1 MGIEMITEHGI
12 RKRKP
17 VGIMIVF
24 FILVIFAI
32 WTLFPVVW
40 ALITSFK
47 QPGDSYKATFIPY
60 KQFQPTLHAWKDA
73 FVTTRDRTL
82 RSLRNSIIIA
92 TLSSAVVL
100 LLGSFAGY
108 SLARYEFKKWK
119 NKDIALWILSQR
131 MFPPVA
137 VLIPYFLI
145 MQKLHLLDNVLG
157 IIMVH
162 VTMNLPLSVWLML
175 DFFSELPTDIEE
187 AAMIDGCGH
196 LKAFFY
202 IAIPI
207 AAPGLV
213 AIYVLSFI
221 FSWNEFLFV
230 IVLGF
235 KNAMTLPVMIA
246 GSLTVRGL
254 DFWKVASLS
263 ILAIIPPVILAI
275 ILSRYLVRGLTMGAI
290 KE

>member
-1 MGIEMITEHGI
+1 MITEHGI
-12 RKRKP
+12 GRRKP
-17 VGIMIVF
+17 IGAAVIILIV
-24 FILVIFAI
+24 IIFAI
-32 WTLFPVVW
+32 WTLFPVIW
-40 ALITSFK
+40 AVITSFK
-47 QPGDSYKATFIPY
+47 EPGDSYKPTFIPY
-60 KQFQPTLHAWKDA
+60 KQFKPTLYAWNDA
-73 FVTTRDRTL
+73 FVKTRDRTL
-82 RSLRNSIIIA
+82 RSLRNSIVIA
-92 TLSSAVVL
+92 TLSSIVVL
-100 LLGSFAGY
+100 LLGAFAGY
-108 SLARYEFKKWK
+108 SLARYEFRKWK
-119 NKDIALWILSQR
+119 NKDIALWILSNR

-137 VLIPYFLI
+137 VMIPYFLI

-175 DFFSELPTDIEE
+175 DFYSELPKDLEE

-196 LKAFFY
+196 LKAFIY
-202 IAIPI
+202 IALPI

-213 AIYVLSFI
+213 AVYVLSFI

-235 KNAMTLPVMIA
+235 KKAMTLPVLIA

-263 ILAIIPPVILAI
+263 ILAIIPPVILAVV
-275 ILSRYLVRGLTMGAI
+275 LSRYLVRGLTMGAI

>member
-1 MGIEMITEHGI
+1 MITEHGI
-12 RKRKP
+12 GRRKP
-17 VGIMIVF
+17 IGVAIVF
-24 FILVIFAI
+24 FILIIFAI
-32 WTLFPVVW
+32 WTLFPVIW
-40 ALITSFK
+40 AVITSFK
-47 QPGDSYKATFIPY
+47 EPGDSYEPTFIPY
-60 KQFQPTLHAWKDA
+60 KQFKPTLYAWREA
-73 FVTTRDRTL
+73 FINTRDRTL
-82 RSLRNSIIIA
+82 LSLRNSIIIA

-100 LLGSFAGY
+100 LVGAFAGY
-108 SLARYEFKKWK
+108 SLARYDFKKWK
-119 NKDIALWILSQR
+119 NKDIALWILSNR

-137 VLIPYFLI
+137 VMIPYFMI
-145 MQKLHLLDNVLG
+145 MQYLHLLDSLLG

-175 DFFSELPTDIEE
+175 DFFSELPKDLEE

-202 IAIPI
+202 IALPI

-213 AIYVLSFI
+213 AVYVLSFI

-235 KNAMTLPVMIA
+235 KKAMTLPVLIA
-246 GSLTVRGL
+246 GSATVRGL
-254 DFWKVASLS
+254 EFWKVSSLS
-263 ILAIIPPVILAI
+263 ILAIIPPVILALV
-275 ILSRYLVRGLTMGAI
+275 LSRYIVRGLTLGAI

>member
-1 MGIEMITEHGI
+1 MITEHGI
-12 RKRKP
+12 GRRKP
-17 VGIMIVF
+17 IGAAVIILIV
-24 FILVIFAI
+24 IIFAI
-32 WTLFPVVW
+32 WTLFPVIW
-40 ALITSFK
+40 AVITSFK
-47 QPGDSYKATFIPY
+47 EPGDSYKPTFIPY
-60 KQFQPTLHAWKDA
+60 KQFKPTLYAWNDA
-73 FVTTRDRTL
+73 FVKTRDRTL
-82 RSLRNSIIIA
+82 RSLRNSIVIA
-92 TLSSAVVL
+92 TLSSIVVL
-100 LLGSFAGY
+100 LLGAFAGY

-119 NKDIALWILSQR
+119 NKDIALWILSNR

-137 VLIPYFLI
+137 VMIPYFLI

-175 DFFSELPTDIEE
+175 DFYSELPKDLEE

-202 IAIPI
+202 IALPI
-207 AAPGLV
+207 AAAGLV
-213 AIYVLSFI
+213 AVYVLSFI

-235 KNAMTLPVMIA
+235 KKAMTLPVLIA

-254 DFWKVASLS
+254 DFWKVSSL
-263 ILAIIPPVILAI
+263 
-275 ILSRYLVRGLTMGAI
+275 
-290 KE
+290 

>member
-1 MGIEMITEHGI
+1 MITAHGI
-12 RKRKP
+12 GKRKP
-17 VGIMIVF
+17 LGVTI
-24 FILVIFAI
+24 ILIFLI
-32 WTLFPVVW
+32 IFMVWTMFPILW

-47 QPGDSYKATFIPY
+47 QPGDSFKATFIPY
-60 KQFQPTLHAWKDA
+60 KQFKPTLYAWKDA

-82 RSLRNSIIIA
+82 RSLRNSIVIS

-100 LLGSFAGY
+100 LLGAFAGY

-145 MQKLHLLDNVLG
+145 MQRLHLLDNILG
-157 IIMVH
+157 VVMVH
-162 VTMNLPLSVWLML
+162 VTMNLPLAVWLML
-175 DFFSELPTDIEE
+175 DFFADMPRDIEE

-196 LKAFFY
+196 FKAFFY

-213 AIYVLSFI
+213 AVYVLSFI

-230 IVLGF
+230 VVFGYQR
-235 KNAMTLPVMIA
+235 AMTLPVMIA
-246 GSLTVRGL
+246 GSLSVRGL

-263 ILAIIPPVILAI
+263 ILAVIPPVVLAVV
-275 ILSRYLVRGLTMGAI
+275 LSRYLVRGLTMGAI

>member
-1 MGIEMITEHGI
+1 MITAHGI
-12 RKRKP
+12 GKRKP
-17 VGIMIVF
+17 LGATL
-24 FILVIFAI
+24 ILIILIIFMV
-32 WTLFPVVW
+32 WTLFPILW
-40 ALITSFK
+40 AVITSFK
-47 QPGDSYKATFIPY
+47 QPGDSFKATFIPY
-60 KQFQPTLHAWKDA
+60 KQFKPTMYAWKDA

-82 RSLRNSIIIA
+82 RSLRNSIVIS

-100 LLGSFAGY
+100 LLGAFAGY

-145 MQKLHLLDNVLG
+145 MQRLHLLDNILG
-157 IIMVH
+157 VVMVH
-162 VTMNLPLSVWLML
+162 VTMNLPLAVWLML
-175 DFFSELPTDIEE
+175 DFFADLPRDIEE
-187 AAMIDGCGH
+187 DAMIDGCGH
-196 LKAFFY
+196 FKAFFY

-213 AIYVLSFI
+213 AVYVLSFI

-230 IVLGF
+230 VVFGYQR
-235 KNAMTLPVMIA
+235 AMTLPVMIA
-246 GSLTVRGL
+246 GSLSVRGL

-263 ILAIIPPVILAI
+263 ILAVIPPVVLAVV
-275 ILSRYLVRGLTMGAI
+275 LSRYLVRGLTMGAI

>member
-1 MGIEMITEHGI
+1 MVTAHGI
-12 RKRKP
+12 AKRKP
-17 VGIMIVF
+17 LG
-24 FILVIFAI
+24 FIIIFSI
-32 WTLFPVVW
+32 LIIFTVWTLFPILW
-40 ALITSFK
+40 AIITSFK
-47 QPGDSYKATFIPY
+47 QPGDSFKATFIPY
-60 KQFQPTLHAWKDA
+60 KQFKPTMYAWHDA

-82 RSLRNSIIIA
+82 RSLRNSIIIS

-100 LLGSFAGY
+100 LLGAFAGY

-145 MQKLHLLDNVLG
+145 MQRLHLLDNVLG
-157 IIMVH
+157 VVMVH
-162 VTMNLPLSVWLML
+162 VTMNLPLAVWLML
-175 DFFSELPTDIEE
+175 DFFADLPRDIEE

-196 LKAFFY
+196 FKAFFY

-213 AIYVLSFI
+213 AVYVLSFI

-230 IVLGF
+230 IVFGYQ
-235 KNAMTLPVMIA
+235 KAMTLPVLIA
-246 GSLTVRGL
+246 GSLSVRGL
-254 DFWKVASLS
+254 DFWKVSSLS
-263 ILAIIPPVILAI
+263 ILSIIPPVVLAV
-275 ILSRYLVRGLTMGAI
+275 ILSRFLVRGLTMGAI

>member
-1 MGIEMITEHGI
+1 MITEHGI
-12 RKRKP
+12 GRRKP
-17 VGIMIVF
+17 IGVAIVF
-24 FILVIFAI
+24 FILIIFTI
-32 WTLFPVVW
+32 WTLFPIIW
-40 ALITSFK
+40 AVITSFK
-47 QPGDSYKATFIPY
+47 EPGDSYKPTFIPY
-60 KQFQPTLHAWKDA
+60 KQFKPTLYAWKEA
-73 FVTTRDRTL
+73 FINTRDRTL
-82 RSLRNSIIIA
+82 RSLRNSIVIA

-100 LLGSFAGY
+100 IVGAFAGY

-119 NKDIALWILSQR
+119 NKDIALWILSNR

-137 VLIPYFLI
+137 VMIPYFMI
-145 MQKLHLLDNVLG
+145 MQYLHLLDSLLG

-175 DFFSELPTDIEE
+175 DFFSELPKDLEE

-202 IAIPI
+202 IALPI

-213 AIYVLSFI
+213 AVYVLSFI

-235 KNAMTLPVMIA
+235 RKAMTLPVLIA

-263 ILAIIPPVILAI
+263 ILAIIPPVILALV
-275 ILSRYLVRGLTMGAI
+275 LSRYIVRGLTLGAI

>member
-1 MGIEMITEHGI
+1 MITAHGLERRRPI
-12 RKRKP
+12 G
-17 VGIMIVF
+17 VLV
-24 FILVIFAI
+24 ILVILILFTI
-32 WTLFPVVW
+32 WTLFPVIW
-40 ALITSFK
+40 AIITSFK
-47 QPGDSYKATFIPY
+47 EPGDSYKATFIPY
-60 KQFQPTLHAWKDA
+60 KQFKPTMYAWHDA

-82 RSLRNSIIIA
+82 RSLKNSIIIA
-92 TLSSAVVL
+92 TFSSAASL
-100 LLGSFAGY
+100 ILGSFAGY

-145 MQKLHLLDNVLG
+145 MQKLHLLDNVLAV
-157 IIMVH
+157 IMVH
-162 VTMNLPLSVWLML
+162 VTMNLPLAVWLML
-175 DFFSELPTDIEE
+175 DFFADLPRDIEE
-187 AAMIDGCGH
+187 AALIDGCGH
-196 LKAFFY
+196 FKAFFR
-202 IAIPI
+202 IALPI

-213 AIYVLSFI
+213 AVYVLSFI

-230 IVLGF
+230 IVFGYE
-235 KNAMTLPVMIA
+235 KAMTLPVMIA
-246 GSLTVRGL
+246 GSLSVRGL

-263 ILAIIPPVILAI
+263 ILAITPPVILAT

>member
-1 MGIEMITEHGI
+1 MITEHGI
-12 RKRKP
+12 GRRKP
-17 VGIMIVF
+17 IGAAVIILIV
-24 FILVIFAI
+24 IIFAI
-32 WTLFPVVW
+32 WTLFPIIW
-40 ALITSFK
+40 AVITSFK
-47 QPGDSYKATFIPY
+47 EPGDSYKPTFIPY
-60 KQFQPTLHAWKDA
+60 KQFKPTLYAWKDA
-73 FVTTRDRTL
+73 FVNTRDRTL
-82 RSLRNSIIIA
+82 RSLRNSIVIA
-92 TLSSAVVL
+92 SLSSIVVL
-100 LLGSFAGY
+100 LLGAFAGY

-119 NKDIALWILSQR
+119 NKDIALWILSNR

-137 VLIPYFLI
+137 VMIPYFLI
-145 MQKLHLLDNVLG
+145 MQNLHLLDNVLG

-175 DFFSELPTDIEE
+175 DFYSELPKDLEE

-202 IAIPI
+202 IALPI

-213 AIYVLSFI
+213 AVYVLSFI

-235 KNAMTLPVMIA
+235 KKAMTLPVLIA

-254 DFWKVASLS
+254 DFWKVSSLS
-263 ILAIIPPVILAI
+263 ILSIIPPVILAV

>member
-1 MGIEMITEHGI
+1 MITEHGI
-12 RKRKP
+12 GRRKP
-17 VGIMIVF
+17 IGVAIVF
-24 FILVIFAI
+24 FILIIFTI
-32 WTLFPVVW
+32 WTLFPIIW
-40 ALITSFK
+40 AVITSFK
-47 QPGDSYKATFIPY
+47 EPGDSYKPTFIPY
-60 KQFQPTLHAWKDA
+60 KQFKPTLYAWKEA
-73 FVTTRDRTL
+73 FINTRDRTL
-82 RSLRNSIIIA
+82 RSLRNSIVIA

-100 LLGSFAGY
+100 IVGAFAGY

-119 NKDIALWILSQR
+119 NKDIALWILSNR

-137 VLIPYFLI
+137 VMIPYFMI
-145 MQKLHLLDNVLG
+145 MQYLHLLDSLLG

-175 DFFSELPTDIEE
+175 DFFSELPKDLEE

-202 IAIPI
+202 IALPI

-213 AIYVLSFI
+213 AVYVLSFI

-235 KNAMTLPVMIA
+235 RKAMTLPVLIA

-254 DFWKVASLS
+254 DFWKVSSLS
-263 ILAIIPPVILAI
+263 ILAIIPPVILALV
-275 ILSRYLVRGLTMGAI
+275 LSRYIVRGLTLGAI

>member
-1 MGIEMITEHGI
+1 MITEHGI
-12 RKRKP
+12 GRRKP
-17 VGIMIVF
+17 IGVAIVF
-24 FILVIFAI
+24 FILIIFAI
-32 WTLFPVVW
+32 WTLFPVIW
-40 ALITSFK
+40 AVITSFK
-47 QPGDSYKATFIPY
+47 EPGDSYKPTFIPY
-60 KQFQPTLHAWKDA
+60 KQFKPTLYAWREA
-73 FVTTRDRTL
+73 FINTRDRTL
-82 RSLRNSIIIA
+82 LSLRNSIVIA

-100 LLGSFAGY
+100 LAGAFAGY

-119 NKDIALWILSQR
+119 NKDIALWILSNR

-137 VLIPYFLI
+137 VMIPYFMI
-145 MQKLHLLDNVLG
+145 MQYLHLLDSLLG

-175 DFFSELPTDIEE
+175 DFFSELPKDLEE

-196 LKAFFY
+196 LKAFFF
-202 IAIPI
+202 IALPI

-213 AIYVLSFI
+213 AVYVLSFI

-235 KNAMTLPVMIA
+235 RKAMTLPVLIA
-246 GSLTVRGL
+246 GSATVRGL
-254 DFWKVASLS
+254 EFWKVSSLS
-263 ILAIIPPVILAI
+263 ILAIIPPVILALV
-275 ILSRYLVRGLTMGAI
+275 LSRYIVRGLTLGAI

>member
-1 MGIEMITEHGI
+1 MITEHGI
-12 RKRKP
+12 GKRKP
-17 VGIMIVF
+17 IGVAIVF
-24 FILVIFAI
+24 FILIIFTI

-40 ALITSFK
+40 AVITSFK
-47 QPGDSYKATFIPY
+47 EPGDSYKPTFIPY
-60 KQFQPTLHAWKDA
+60 KQFKPTLYAWREA
-73 FVTTRDRTL
+73 FINTRDRTL
-82 RSLRNSIIIA
+82 RSLRNSIVIA

-100 LLGSFAGY
+100 LLGAFAGY

-119 NKDIALWILSQR
+119 NKDIALWILSNR

-137 VLIPYFLI
+137 VMIPYFMI
-145 MQKLHLLDNVLG
+145 MQYLHLLDSILG

-175 DFFSELPTDIEE
+175 DFFSDLPKDLEE

-202 IAIPI
+202 IALPI

-213 AIYVLSFI
+213 AVYVLSFI

-230 IVLGF
+230 IILGF
-235 KNAMTLPVMIA
+235 KKAMTLPVLIA

-263 ILAIIPPVILAI
+263 ILAIIPPVILALV
-275 ILSRYLVRGLTMGAI
+275 LSRYIVRGLTLGAI

>member
-1 MGIEMITEHGI
+1 MITSHGLE
-12 RKRKP
+12 RRKP
-17 VGIMIVF
+17 LGVMI
-24 FILVIFAI
+24 ILIILILFTI
-32 WTLFPVVW
+32 WTLFPIIW
-40 ALITSFK
+40 AIITSFK
-47 QPGDSYKATFIPY
+47 EPGDSYKATFIPF
-60 KQFQPTLHAWKDA
+60 KQFKPTVYAWHDA

-92 TLSSAVVL
+92 TFSSAASL
-100 LLGSFAGY
+100 MLGAFAGY
-108 SLARYEFKKWK
+108 SLARYQFKKWK

-145 MQKLHLLDNVLG
+145 MQKLHLLDNVLAV
-157 IIMVH
+157 IMVH
-162 VTMNLPLSVWLML
+162 VTMNLPLAVWLML
-175 DFFSELPTDIEE
+175 DFFADLPKDIEE
-187 AAMIDGCGH
+187 AALIDGCGH
-196 LKAFFY
+196 FMAFFR
-202 IAIPI
+202 IALPI

-213 AIYVLSFI
+213 AVYVLSFI

-230 IVLGF
+230 VVFGYQ
-235 KNAMTLPVMIA
+235 NAMTLPVMIA
-246 GSLTVRGL
+246 GSLSTRGL

-263 ILAIIPPVILAI
+263 ILAIIPPVILAT

>member
-1 MGIEMITEHGI
+1 MITEHGLG
-12 RKRKP
+12 KRKP
-17 VGIMIVF
+17 LGAAII
-24 FILVIFAI
+24 ILILIIFAI

-40 ALITSFK
+40 AVITSFK
-47 QPGDSYKATFIPY
+47 EPGDSYKPTFIPY
-60 KQFQPTLHAWKDA
+60 KQFTPTLHAWEDA
-73 FVTTRDRTL
+73 FITTRDRTL
-82 RSLRNSIIIA
+82 PALRNSIIIS
-92 TLSSAVVL
+92 TFSSLAAL
-100 LLGSFAGY
+100 ILGAFAGY

-119 NKDIALWILSQR
+119 NKDIALWILSNR

-137 VLIPYFLI
+137 VMIPYFLI
-145 MQKLHLLDNVLG
+145 MQNLHLLDNVLG

-162 VTMNLPLSVWLML
+162 VTMNLPLAVWLML
-175 DFFSELPTDIEE
+175 DFFSDLPKDLEE

-202 IAIPI
+202 IALPI

-213 AIYVLSFI
+213 AVYVLSFI

-235 KNAMTLPVMIA
+235 RKAMTLPVLIA

-263 ILAIIPPVILAI
+263 IVSIIPPVILAV

>member
-1 MGIEMITEHGI
+1 MITAHGI
-12 RKRKP
+12 GKRKP
-17 VGIMIVF
+17 LGVTL
-24 FILVIFAI
+24 ILIILIIFMI
-32 WTLFPVVW
+32 WTLFPILW
-40 ALITSFK
+40 AIITSFK
-47 QPGDSYKATFIPY
+47 QPGDSFKATFIPY
-60 KQFQPTLHAWKDA
+60 KQFKPTMYAWKDA

-82 RSLRNSIIIA
+82 RSLRNSIIIS

-100 LLGSFAGY
+100 LLGAFAGY

-145 MQKLHLLDNVLG
+145 MQRLHLLDNVLAVV
-157 IIMVH
+157 MVH
-162 VTMNLPLSVWLML
+162 VTMNLPLAVWLML
-175 DFFSELPTDIEE
+175 DFFADLPRDIEE

-196 LKAFFY
+196 FKAFFY

-213 AIYVLSFI
+213 AVYVLSFI

-230 IVLGF
+230 IVFGYQ
-235 KNAMTLPVMIA
+235 KAMTLPVLIA
-246 GSLTVRGL
+246 GSLSVRGL
-254 DFWKVASLS
+254 DFWKVSSLS
-263 ILAIIPPVILAI
+263 ILSIIPPVVLAV
-275 ILSRYLVRGLTMGAI
+275 ILSRFLVRGLTMGAI

>member
-1 MGIEMITEHGI
+1 MITAHGI
-12 RKRKP
+12 GKRKP
-17 VGIMIVF
+17 LGVTI
-24 FILVIFAI
+24 ILIILIIFTVWTMFPILWAI
-32 WTLFPVVW
+32 
-40 ALITSFK
+40 ITSFK
-47 QPGDSYKATFIPY
+47 QPGDSFKATFIPY
-60 KQFQPTLHAWKDA
+60 KQFKPTMYAWKDA

-82 RSLRNSIIIA
+82 RSLWNSIIIS

-100 LLGSFAGY
+100 LLGAFAGY

-145 MQKLHLLDNVLG
+145 MQRLHLLDNVLG
-157 IIMVH
+157 VIMVH
-162 VTMNLPLSVWLML
+162 VTMNLPLAVWLML
-175 DFFSELPTDIEE
+175 DFFADLPKDIEE

-196 LKAFFY
+196 FKAFFY

-213 AIYVLSFI
+213 AVYVLSFI

-230 IVLGF
+230 VVFGYQ
-235 KNAMTLPVMIA
+235 KAMTLPVMIA
-246 GSLTVRGL
+246 GSLSVRGL
-254 DFWKVASLS
+254 DFWKVSSLS
-263 ILAIIPPVILAI
+263 ILAIIPPVVLAV

>member
-1 MGIEMITEHGI
+1 MIREHGI
-12 RKRKP
+12 GKRKAI
-17 VGIMIVF
+17 GTIIVF
-24 FILVIFAI
+24 IILCIFAA

-40 ALITSFK
+40 AGITSFK
-47 QPGDSYKATFIPY
+47 EPGDSFKATFIPF
-60 KQFQPTLHAWKDA
+60 KQFKPTIYAWNDA

-82 RSLRNSIIIA
+82 QSLRNSIIIA
-92 TLSSAVVL
+92 TLSSAAVL
-100 LLGSFAGY
+100 ILGAFAGY

-145 MQKLHLLDNVLG
+145 MQRLHLLDNVLAV
-157 IIMVH
+157 IMVH
-162 VTMNLPLSVWLML
+162 TSMNLPLSVWLML
-175 DFFSELPTDIEE
+175 DFFSDLPSDIEE
-187 AAMIDGCGH
+187 AALIDGCGH
-196 LKAFFY
+196 MKAFFY
-202 IAIPI
+202 VALPI

-213 AIYVLSFI
+213 AVYVLSFI

-230 IVLGF
+230 TVFGYQ
-235 KNAMTLPVMIA
+235 KAMTLPVMIA

-263 ILAIIPPVILAI
+263 ILAIIPPVILALM
-275 ILSRYLVRGLTMGAI
+275 LSRYLVRGLTMGAI